1 MGKWQSGANLRGN
14 SILRKLLLG
23 KINGKKRKKID
34 KQTSTYSIWCL
45 LLLFCHSSSLAH
57 SLSRSPFGWT
67 SKTFWLYD
75 VMTYVCII
83 HAKPIQALRVTVR
96 NAAGNFKLAT
106 IFYSQS
112 SRPDGKSNGTPEM
125 FSFVRSNIHHWFF
138 YVFNTV
144 KIRMNTFLWGVWRL
158 SVCFHVG
165 WKLISLKKFSHSKAK
180 NSINNIHW
188 MEPGRGK
195 SLQRMGKK
203 CQKLLHVRDK
213 WRKLVG
219 LFWNNLQENW
229 RAPRWHQY
237 KTGKKNFIRVAIAF

>member
-1 MGKWQSGANLRGN
+1 
-14 SILRKLLLG
+14 
-23 KINGKKRKKID
+23 
-34 KQTSTYSIWCL
+34 
-45 LLLFCHSSSLAH
+45 
-57 SLSRSPFGWT
+57 
-67 SKTFWLYD
+67 
-75 VMTYVCII
+75 MTYVCII

-125 FSFVRSNIHHWFF
+125 FSFVRSHIYHWFF
-138 YVFNTV
+138 HVFNTV

-188 MEPGRGK
+188 MESGRRK
-195 SLQRMGKK
+195 SLERMGKM
-203 CQKLLHVRDK
+203 CQNCCMWETNDGNWLACFGIIC
-213 WRKLVG
+213 RKIEEHHDGTSIQREKKFHSRRNRVLTAFKVKRYE
-219 LFWNNLQENW
+219 FQIMKF
-229 RAPRWHQY
+229 PRWE
-237 KTGKKNFIRVAIAF
+237 

>member
-1 MGKWQSGANLRGN
+1 
-14 SILRKLLLG
+14 
-23 KINGKKRKKID
+23 
-34 KQTSTYSIWCL
+34 
-45 LLLFCHSSSLAH
+45 
-57 SLSRSPFGWT
+57 
-67 SKTFWLYD
+67 
-75 VMTYVCII
+75 MTYVCII

-188 MEPGRGK
+188 MESGRGK
-195 SLQRMGKK
+195 SLERMGKK
-203 CQKLLHVRDK
+203 CQNCCMWETNDGNWLACFGIIC
-213 WRKLVG
+213 RKIEEHHDG
-219 LFWNNLQENW
+219 TNIK
-229 RAPRWHQY
+229 R
-237 KTGKKNFIRVAIAF
+237 GKKISFASQSRFNHFQSEKIRVPNNEISTMRIMIQELLLLLFLVVFETHIHRQAQKNSSTPLNAFTVSWMTLFHRECACVLRF